1 MKKHS
6 TLTRTRMLILWLA
19 PFALSAYCNAA
30 VFRVNSTLD
39 QVDLDASDLR
49 CQSAE
54 GFCTLRAAIQQANAD
69 VAFDEIILPSGTYD
83 LSLVGSAPEDMA
95 ASGDLDIRHALWLHL
110 DSSVPFEFGASVVTS
125 VSFEQ
130 RERIF
135 DIQTSAADAVVLF
148 DDIQISFGYDH
159 SPLGGGGVLLRAN
172 SRAKFERVLI
182 YANDANVRGG
192 AVSVF
197 GALTMNGGIVFDN
210 HPTSFVPTPSQPP
223 VGGGAFYVG
232 PNAFLALERIEVD
245 SNEHQRGG
253 AIYAEDASTV
263 QIRRSSIQGNGGA
276 PGSDEMFFLDGA
288 VQLSISNSYLLPI
301 FGLLSAR
308 GGANAS
314 LVQTTLA
321 RSTGVEA
328 GAPVLLQGAA
338 TKLSIANS
346 ALEAWSLAG
355 CASNTGI
362 ITSLGGNVFEQAA
375 PCAIAAAPSDRVV
388 NDLALA
394 SVPFF
399 VDVRGITQQQA
410 NRFVS
415 APTANSPLIDAG
427 LRIHCAQADIVGAA
441 RPAPGRTGAPA
452 RCDAGAFE
460 WPLFH
465 MLIDGFDDVSTE

>member
-1 MKKHS
+1 MKKRS
-6 TLTRTRMLILWLA
+6 ALARTRELILWLA
-19 PFALSAYCNAA
+19 PFLLSAACNAA

-39 QVDLDASDLR
+39 QVDLDANDLR
-49 CQSAE
+49 CQSAQ
-54 GFCTLRAAIQQANAD
+54 GLCTLRAAIQQANAD
-69 VAFDEIILPSGTYD
+69 VAFDEIILPPGTYD
-83 LSLVGSAPEDMA
+83 VSLVGDAPEDMA
-95 ASGDLDIRHALWLHL
+95 VSGDLDIRHALWLHL
-110 DSSVPFEFGASVVTS
+110 DGNVPIEFGASVVTS
-125 VSFEQ
+125 ASFDQ

-172 SRAKFERVLI
+172 SRAKFERVMI

-210 HPTSFVPTPSQPP
+210 HQTSFVPTPSQPP
-223 VGGGAFYVG
+223 AGGGAFYVG

-245 SNEHQRGG
+245 SNQHERGG
-253 AIYAEDASTV
+253 AIYAEGTSTI
-263 QIRRSSIQGNGGA
+263 QIERSSIQGNGGT
-276 PGSDEMFFLDGA
+276 PGTDEMFFLDGP
-288 VQLSISNSYLLPI
+288 VQLSISNSYLLAG
-301 FGLLSAR
+301 FGLLTAR
-308 GGANAS
+308 GGANTA

-328 GAPVLLQGAA
+328 GAPVSLQGAA

-346 ALEAWSLAG
+346 ALEAWSPAG

-362 ITSLGGNVFEQAA
+362 ITSLGGNVFVQAT
-375 PCAIAAAPSDRVV
+375 PCAMTAGPSDRVV
-388 NDLALA
+388 NDLVLA

-399 VDVRGITQQQA
+399 VDVLGFTQKPA
-410 NRFVS
+410 NIFVS

-427 LRIHCAQADIVGAA
+427 LRSHCAQADIVGAA

-465 MLIDGFDDVSTE
+465 MLIDGFENASAE